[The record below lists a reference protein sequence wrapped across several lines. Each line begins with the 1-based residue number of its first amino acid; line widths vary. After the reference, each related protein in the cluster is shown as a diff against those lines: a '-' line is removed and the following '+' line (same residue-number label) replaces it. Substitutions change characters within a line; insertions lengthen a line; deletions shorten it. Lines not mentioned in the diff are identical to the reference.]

1 MSSMSEWADR
11 EVQFACQRINPDYQK
26 EEFDYGCACCQSAL
40 KAFES
45 VISDGHSGASIQCTR
60 LILNRLLQ
68 GKPLTPI
75 EDTTDIWNKQEDFPT
90 RDGSEVYQCKRMS
103 SLWKHVLPNGTVY
116 YVDNDAYIG
125 VDENNPVVTFHSDL
139 VSKIGREI
147 MPITMPYYPNDSPL
161 YIFISDFLFDKA
173 NWPSAYGDFD
183 TVHIHRAK
191 TSDGTIIPID
201 RYFKEGP
208 DDWEEIGLEEF
219 NFRKK
224 NDRWEREG
232 TDDGHH

>member
-1 MSSMSEWADR
+1 MSGISEWADR
-11 EVQFACQRINPDYQK
+11 EVQIACQRINPDYQK

-161 YIFISDFLFDKA
+161 HIFISDFLFDKA
-173 NWPSAYGDFD
+173 NWPSTYGDSD

-191 TSDGTIIPID
+191 TSDGAVIPID
-201 RYFKEGP
+201 RYFKKGP

-224 NDRWEREG
+224 NDKWEREG

>member
-1 MSSMSEWADR
+1 MSGISEWADR
-11 EVQFACQRINPDYQK
+11 EVQIACQRINPDYQK

-75 EDTTDIWNKQEDFPT
+75 EDTTDIWNKQEDSPT
-90 RDGSEVYQCKRMS
+90 RDGSEVYQCNRMS

-125 VDENNPVVTFHSDL
+125 VDESNPVVTFHSYL

-161 YIFISDFLFDKA
+161 YIFISEFLFDET
-173 NWPSAYGDFD
+173 NGDFD

-191 TSDGTIIPID
+191 TSDGAVIPID
-201 RYFKEGP
+201 QYFKEGP
-208 DDWEEIGLEEF
+208 DDWEEISLEEF

-224 NDRWEREG
+224 NDKWEREG